1 MANSDSKTHI
11 HHKKGGVTLSD
22 RCQTPATA
30 VGAVGGRSQGRD
42 GAVGG
47 LVASPHKGSEVL
59 ESLGGAVELALRSL
73 RAEVHIPTVVQAV
86 VQRIAREYGGV
97 NLCFPA
103 TAEGVGRRSDTK
115 ARRDGFMQC
124 VKEEVIAQLAK
135 LGCDQV
141 RRESAGGAAVAAVAT
156 TFSGGSVYIP
166 SMAVARQAEQ
176 HVAIVARYRAGEIT
190 HDIAATFGIS
200 ERSVRR
206 ILQRTRERNR
216 RSVNSR
222 ASAD

>member
-1 MANSDSKTHI
+1 MRDSNPKTHI
-11 HHKKGGVTLSD
+11 RHKEGGVTLSG

-30 VGAVGGRSQGRD
+30 IGAASGRPQGQYRAGD
-42 GAVGG
+42 VF
-47 LVASPHKGSEVL
+47 VASPHEGAGVL
-59 ESLGGAVELALRSL
+59 DSLGGAVELALRSL
-73 RAEVHIPTVVQAV
+73 HAEVHIPTVVQAV

-103 TAEGVGRRSDTK
+103 TAEGAGRRSDTK

-124 VKEEVIAQLAK
+124 LKEEVIAQLAK
-135 LGCDQV
+135 LGCDQA
-141 RRESAGGAAVAAVAT
+141 RRESAGGAAMAAVAT

-166 SMAVARQAEQ
+166 SMAAARQAEQ
-176 HVAIVARYRAGEIT
+176 HVAIVARYRAGERT
-190 HDIAATFGIS
+190 HDIAANFGIS

-216 RSVNSR
+216 RSANSR

>member
-1 MANSDSKTHI
+1 MANSDSNTLI
-11 HHKKGGVTLSD
+11 RHKNGGVTLRD

-30 VGAVGGRSQGRD
+30 VGAAGGRAQGHC

-47 LVASPHKGSEVL
+47 LVASPPESSGVL
-59 ESLGGAVELALRSL
+59 ESLAGAVELALRGL

-86 VQRIAREYGGV
+86 IHRIAREYGGV
-97 NLCFPA
+97 NLCFPVS
-103 TAEGVGRRSDTK
+103 AESAGRRSDTK
-115 ARRDGFMQC
+115 VRRDGFMQC
-124 VKEEVIAQLAK
+124 LKEEVIAQLAK
-135 LGCDQV
+135 LGCDQA

-166 SMAVARQAEQ
+166 SMAAARQAEQ
-176 HVAIVARYRAGEIT
+176 HVAVVARYRAGERT
-190 HDIAATFGIS
+190 HDIAAAFGIS

-216 RSVNSR
+216 RSASSR

>member
-1 MANSDSKTHI
+1 ME
-11 HHKKGGVTLSD
+11 
-22 RCQTPATA
+22 PWA
-30 VGAVGGRSQGRD
+30 V
-42 GAVGG
+42 
-47 LVASPHKGSEVL
+47 
-59 ESLGGAVELALRSL
+59 SLPRRTRVPKCLRAWGGAVELALRSL

>member
-11 HHKKGGVTLSD
+11 RHKKGGATLPD

-30 VGAVGGRSQGRD
+30 ASAIGGRTQSRHGT
-42 GAVGG
+42 VGG
-47 LVASPHKGSEVL
+47 LVASPHEGSGVL

-73 RAEVHIPTVVQAV
+73 RAEVDIPTVVQAV
-86 VQRIAREYGGV
+86 VQRIADEYGGA
-97 NLCFPA
+97 NLCFPVS
-103 TAEGVGRRSDTK
+103 AESAGRLSYTRV
-115 ARRDGFMQC
+115 RRDGFMQC
-124 VKEEVIAQLAK
+124 LKDEVIAQLAK
-135 LGCDQV
+135 LGCDQA

-166 SMAVARQAEQ
+166 SMAAARQAEQ
-176 HVAIVARYRAGEIT
+176 HVAIVARYRAGERT

-216 RSVNSR
+216 RSANSR
-222 ASAD
+222 GSAD